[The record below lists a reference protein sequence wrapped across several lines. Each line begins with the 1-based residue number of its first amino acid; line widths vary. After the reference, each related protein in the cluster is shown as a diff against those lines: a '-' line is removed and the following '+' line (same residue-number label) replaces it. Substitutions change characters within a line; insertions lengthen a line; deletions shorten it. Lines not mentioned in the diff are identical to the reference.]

1 VAIRRIALTLLVA
14 GSLAAC
20 QSGGTP
26 PADPVAATPAPV
38 TEGAASAPAS
48 AASAASAGPS
58 ASGPVAPSGSP
69 SPSPSKTVVK
79 TLSKPGN
86 ASGRASIPAA
96 AKPVDT
102 SDPDRTIGDGTPASC
117 TSAAVVKAVAAGG
130 IITFDCGPS
139 PVTITMTATAKV
151 RNPVAKVVLDGGGRV
166 TLSGG
171 GKRRILYMNV
181 CDTAQGVSSASGHC
195 HDKVTPRLTVQNMV
209 FTKGNA
215 TDPTDELGGG
225 GAIFVNG
232 GGLRV
237 INSRFTGNR
246 CAGTGPDI
254 GGGAIRVRLQ
264 GGNQPVY
271 VVGST
276 FTGGV
281 CSNGGALSSIHV
293 SWTILN
299 SVFSGNTAVGNGA
312 NPARDGTPG
321 GGSGGAIYQDGDTYE
336 LTLNGTV
343 VEKNKANEGGGAI
356 FFVSNDRT
364 GTLTIRNST
373 LRGNVSKGF
382 ETDGLPGI
390 FYLGNGDPVTSGS
403 KLS

>member
-1 VAIRRIALTLLVA
+1 VLIRRIAVTLLVA
-14 GSLAAC
+14 GGLSAC
-20 QSGGTP
+20 QPGETP
-26 PADPVAATPAPV
+26 HADTVAATPAPSA
-38 TEGAASAPAS
+38 TSEKPAPAS
-48 AASAASAGPS
+48 ETPKKASA
-58 ASGPVAPSGSP
+58 SP
-69 SPSPSKTVVK
+69 SPSATVK
-79 TLSKPGN
+79 TLPEPGN
-86 ASGRASIPAA
+86 PSGKAAIPAA
-96 AKPVDT
+96 ARPVDT
-102 SDPDRTIGDGTPASC
+102 SRPDRTIGDGTPASC

-130 IITFDCGPS
+130 VITFDCGPS
-139 PVTITMTATAKV
+139 PVTITMAATAKV

-171 GKRRILYMNV
+171 GKRRILSMNV
-181 CDTAQGVSSASGHC
+181 CDTAQGTSPASGHC
-195 HDKVTPRLTVQNMV
+195 HDKVTPRLTVQNLA

-215 TDPTDELGGG
+215 TDATDELGGG

-246 CAGTGPDI
+246 CAGTGPDL

-281 CSNGGALSSIHV
+281 CSNGGALSSIGV
-293 SWTILN
+293 SWTVLN
-299 SVFSGNTAVGNGA
+299 SVFSGNSAVGNGA

-321 GGSGGAIYQDGDTYE
+321 GGSGGAIYQDGDTYA
-336 LTLNGTV
+336 LTLNGTL
-343 VEKNKANEGGGAI
+343 VEKNRANEGGGAI

-364 GTLTIRNST
+364 GTLSVRNST
-373 LRGNVSKGF
+373 LRRNVSEGF

-390 FYLGNGDPVTSGS
+390 FYLGKGDPVTAGS

>member
-1 VAIRRIALTLLVA
+1 MVIRRIALPLLLA

-20 QSGGTP
+20 QSGETP

-38 TEGAASAPAS
+38 TEGTAPAQAAASAVPSVSAPA
-48 AASAASAGPS
+48 
-58 ASGPVAPSGSP
+58 APSGSP
-69 SPSPSKTVVK
+69 SPKPSKPVVK
-79 TLSKPGN
+79 TLPKPGN
-86 ASGRASIPAA
+86 TSGRAAIPAA

-130 IITFDCGPS
+130 VITFDCGPS
-139 PVTITMTATAKV
+139 PVTITMAATAKV

-195 HDKVTPRLTVQNMV
+195 HDKVTPRLTVQNMA

-237 INSRFTGNR
+237 INSRFTDNR

-276 FTGGV
+276 FSGGV

-299 SVFSGNTAVGNGA
+299 SVFSGNSAVGNGA

-321 GGSGGAIYQDGDTYE
+321 GGSGGAIYQDGDTYK

-343 VEKNKANEGGGAI
+343 VEKNRANEGGGAI

-373 LRGNVSKGF
+373 LRRNVSEGF

-390 FYLGNGDPVTSGS
+390 FYLGSGDPVTSGS
-403 KLS
+403 RLS

>member
-1 VAIRRIALTLLVA
+1 MRRIALPLLLA

-20 QSGGTP
+20 QSGETP

-38 TEGAASAPAS
+38 TEGAASAQA
-48 AASAASAGPS
+48 AASAGPS
-58 ASGPVAPSGSP
+58 VSAPAAPSGSP
-69 SPSPSKTVVK
+69 SPKPSKPVVK
-79 TLSKPGN
+79 TLPKPGN
-86 ASGRASIPAA
+86 TSGRAAIPAA

-130 IITFDCGPS
+130 VITFDCGPS
-139 PVTITMTATAKV
+139 PVTITMAATAKV

-195 HDKVTPRLTVQNMV
+195 HDKVTPWLTVQNMA

-237 INSRFTGNR
+237 INSRFTDNR

-276 FTGGV
+276 FSGGV

-293 SWTILN
+293 SWTVLN
-299 SVFSGNTAVGNGA
+299 SVFSGNAAVGNGA

-321 GGSGGAIYQDGDTYE
+321 GGSGGAIYQDGDTYQ

-343 VEKNKANEGGGAI
+343 VEKNRANEGGGAI

-373 LRGNVSKGF
+373 LRRNVSEGF

-390 FYLGNGDPVTSGS
+390 FYLGSGDPVTSGS
-403 KLS
+403 RLS